1 MSNEDSNI
9 DEITIQDARDFISR
23 ARQKRDDFLVVAK
36 RSWRDIEKRNEKGRL
51 YGGND
56 LDKRRM
62 WNKFPLWWVTW
73 KIRQPLTFA
82 RMPIPVLKDTQG
94 DDPLG
99 RTACVIGERLA
110 RGILK
115 TFDAFPEFSAAIDDF
130 LITNFGWG
138 RWCYRR
144 VESSEDEKISLLQ
157 LEPTEAPQDGQP
169 AQPIFMTPDGQQV
182 TDPLFDEFG
191 APYML
196 SGRQI
201 EVENEEVYFEAGM
214 YAALYVDGDALRWNQ
229 VDDIA
234 FQANYTYR
242 DFIKKFGKE
251 ALATLKQG
259 DVVKYKN
266 GDPITVYEY
275 HCKPERIVKW
285 FAEDSTDFMTPVLYR
300 EANLQESQEVEPGA
314 DSEVEEEDIFQLSG
328 FFTCTKPLLINC
340 STTNFWPTPEY
351 FQLYDILDDI
361 NQIVKRMILLTK
373 AIRIRFF
380 FDSSI
385 PVLQQLIG
393 ETGEG
398 GGIGVPNLEQALIAG
413 KGDLRN
419 LVAYFPVDVMTTGL
433 GNMYVAYDQRLN
445 MYYQLT
451 GMSELIRGQTSDVEK
466 TYGERQLEGKF
477 AMNRFEPFQRQVQEW
492 IKENYELGLEM
503 ALKLFSDKSLDEY
516 IIPQT
521 LDKEDKQRYS
531 QALEL
536 LKNNYKRRFRVD
548 FETDSTIQINQ
559 EWKKKQAIDLANTLT
574 KAMESVANVAENQP
588 QLAQAE
594 LKVLKYLIGE
604 FADGKLFVDEIQ
616 DALDQVIQNSLQ
628 PKPPEPNTDME
639 RLKLDAQSKGADAK
653 FKMIDLQ
660 MRTQIEYAKIAQTER
675 IAGIKAQLE
684 QLKLNIQSGVTQ
696 TELQTSI
703 EKIQNE
709 IAQAWKDLSL
719 KEQALMA
726 NIQSE
731 VGKGQVEQFKIIL
744 DARVKNQELSL
755 EQAYQELEAFKVQVE
770 AQNNQVSLEERV
782 ATEQRLQEEHHANMH
797 TQGIEAAAR
806 LIEAT
811 KTEPP
816 APAHIAIDASKTLQ
830 IKAPAVKGPKNES
843 TRKKKE

>member
-1 MSNEDSNI
+1 MSNDTETL
-9 DEITIQDARDFISR
+9 DEISIQDARDFILRSK
-23 ARQKRDDFLVVAK
+23 QKRDDFLVVAR

-110 RGILK
+110 RAILK

-130 LITNFGWG
+130 LVTNFGWG

-144 VESSEDEKISLLQ
+144 VESSEDEKISLLE
-157 LEPTEAPQDGQP
+157 LKPADGDPQ
-169 AQPIFMTPDGQQV
+169 AQPMFMTPDGQQAI
-182 TDPLFDEFG
+182 DPLFDEFG

-196 SGRQI
+196 SGKRI
-201 EVENEEVYFEAGM
+201 EVENEEVYFEAGR
-214 YAALYVDGDALRWNQ
+214 YTGLYTDPNALRWNQ
-229 VDDIA
+229 VDELA
-234 FQANYTYR
+234 FQDDYTYR
-242 DFIKKFGKE
+242 EFLKKFGKE
-251 ALATLKQG
+251 SLPVLKQ
-259 DVVKYKN
+259 DQIQKYKN
-266 GDPITVYEY
+266 GDMITVFEY
-275 HCKPERIVKW
+275 HIKPDRKVKW
-285 FAEDSTDFMTPVLYR
+285 FAEDSSDFMTPVLYR
-300 EANLQESQEVEPGA
+300 QANLQEGEEVEPGQN
-314 DSEVEEEDIFQLSG
+314 SEVEEEDIFQLSG

-340 STTNFWPTPEY
+340 STTSFWPTPEY

-385 PVLQQLIG
+385 PALQSLIG

-398 GGIGVPNLEQALIAG
+398 GGIGIPNLEQSLMAG
-413 KGDLRN
+413 KGDLKN
-419 LVAYFPVDVMTTGL
+419 LVAYFPVDEMTKGL
-433 GNMYVAYDQRLN
+433 NNMYTAYDQRLN

-466 TYGERQLEGKF
+466 TFGERQLEGKF

-503 ALKLFSDKSLDEY
+503 ALKLFSDKTLDEY
-516 IIPQT
+516 ITPQT
-521 LDKEDKQRYS
+521 LDQEDKQRYA
-531 QALEL
+531 QALDL
-536 LKNNYKRRFRVD
+536 LKDNSRRRFRVD

-574 KAMESVANVAENQP
+574 KAMESVAKVAETQP
-588 QLAQAE
+588 ELAQTE

-604 FADGKLFVDEIQ
+604 FSDGKLFVDEIQ
-616 DALDQVIQNSLQ
+616 EAIDQVIEKSFQ
-628 PKPPEPNTDME
+628 PKPPEPNVDMQ
-639 RLKLDAQSKGADAK
+639 RLQLDAQSKGADAK
-653 FKMIDLQ
+653 FKMLDLQ
-660 MRTQIEYAKIAQTER
+660 MRTQIEYAKIAQNER
-675 IAGIKAQLE
+675 VQSIKAQLE
-684 QLKLNIQSGVTQ
+684 QLRLNIQSGVAQ

-709 IAQAWKDLSL
+709 IAQAWKELSL

-726 NIQSE
+726 NIQTE
-731 VGKGQVEQFKIIL
+731 VGKGQVEQFKIML

-770 AQNNQVSLEERV
+770 AQNNQVSLDERV
-782 ATEQRLQEEHHANMH
+782 ATEQRLQEEHQANMH
-797 TQGIEAAAR
+797 SQGIDAAVR

-816 APAHIAIDASKTLQ
+816 AAAPVTIDMSKTLQ
-830 IKAPAVKGPKNES
+830 VKAPAVGGSNDAA
-843 TRKKKE
+843 RKKKK

>member
-1 MSNEDSNI
+1 MTNEPIDL
-9 DEITIQDARDFISR
+9 DEITIEDARDFISR
-23 ARQKRDDFLVVAK
+23 AKLKRDDFLVVAK

-138 RWCYRR
+138 HWCYRR
-144 VESSEDEKISLLQ
+144 VESTEDEKIRLLQ
-157 LEPTEAPQDGQP
+157 LQP
-169 AQPIFMTPDGQQV
+169 AEGDPQAPPMFMTPDGQPV
-182 TDPLFDEFG
+182 SEPLFDEFG

-196 SGRQI
+196 SGQQI
-201 EVENEEVYFEAGM
+201 EVENEEVYFEAGV
-214 YAALYVDGDALRWNQ
+214 YAALYTDADALRWNQ
-229 VDDIA
+229 VEDIA
-234 FQANYTYR
+234 FQNNYSYR
-242 DFIKKFGKE
+242 EFIKKFGKE
-251 ALATLKQG
+251 ALGTLKQG

-285 FAEDSTDFMTPVLYR
+285 FADDSTDFITPVLYR
-300 EANLQESQEVEPGA
+300 EASLQEGQEVEPGQ
-314 DSEVEEEDIFQLSG
+314 DSEAEEEDIFQLSG
-328 FFTCTKPLLINC
+328 FFPCTKPLLINC
-340 STTNFWPTPEY
+340 STTSFWPTPEF

-398 GGIGVPNLEQALIAG
+398 GGIGVPNLEQALISG

-466 TYGERQLEGKF
+466 TFGERQLEGKF
-477 AMNRFEPFQRQVQEW
+477 AMNRFEPFQRLVQEW

-516 IIPQT
+516 ITPQT

-531 QALEL
+531 QALDL
-536 LKNNYKRRFRVD
+536 LKTNHKRRFRVD

-574 KAMESVANVAENQP
+574 KAMESVAKVAETQP
-588 QLAQAE
+588 ELAKTE
-594 LKVLKYLIGE
+594 LKTLKYLLGE
-604 FADGKLFVDEIQ
+604 FADGKLFVDELQEAI
-616 DALDQVIQNSLQ
+616 DQVIEKSFQ
-628 PKPPEPNTDME
+628 PKPPEPNVDLE

-653 FKMIDLQ
+653 FKMMDLQ
-660 MRTQIEYAKIAQTER
+660 MRTQIEYAKINQNER
-675 IAGIKAQLE
+675 FQSIKAQLE
-684 QLKLNIQSGVTQ
+684 QLRLNIQSGMAQ
-696 TELQTSI
+696 TELQVSI
-703 EKIQNE
+703 EKIQND
-709 IAQAWKDLSL
+709 IGQAWKELAL

-731 VGKGQVEQFKIIL
+731 VGKGEVEQFKIML

-755 EQAYQELEAFKVQVE
+755 DQAYQELEAFKVQVE
-770 AQNNQVSLEERV
+770 AQNNQVSLQERV
-782 ATEQRLQEEHHANMH
+782 ATEQRLQEEHQANMH
-797 TQGIEAAAR
+797 VQGIDAAAR
-806 LIEAT
+806 LIEAN
-811 KTEPP
+811 KVEPPAPP
-816 APAHIAIDASKTLQ
+816 APAHIAIDASRTLQ
-830 IKAPAVKGPKNES
+830 IKAPAVGGQKNES
-843 TRKKKE
+843 ARKKKE